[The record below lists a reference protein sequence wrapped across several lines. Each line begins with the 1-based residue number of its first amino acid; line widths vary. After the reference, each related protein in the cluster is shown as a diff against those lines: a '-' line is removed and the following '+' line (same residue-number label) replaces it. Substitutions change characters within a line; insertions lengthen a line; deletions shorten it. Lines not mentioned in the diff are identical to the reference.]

1 MAVAMEPNG
10 PNRMRLSD
18 FLFGIRI
25 DFFFIFVPLLVS
37 GVELQLRMAGD
48 SRVLM
53 DHNMEIGVTP
63 AQVNQNEQAN
73 LTSLQ
78 TKKDNKRQ
86 ERDRERRGG
95 HKQTGRIS
103 RAGERDPRKK

>member
-1 MAVAMEPNG
+1 
-10 PNRMRLSD
+10 
-18 FLFGIRI
+18 
-25 DFFFIFVPLLVS
+25 
-37 GVELQLRMAGD
+37 MAGD

-63 AQVNQNEQAN
+63 AQVNQNKQAN

-86 ERDRERRGG
+86 ESKRKREREGRGG